1 MNTDLIQ
8 VLGEAWPLLWQGLQM
23 TLFVTVVSLVV
34 ALPLGV
40 VTCLMNLS
48 KFRVLRGIAKV
59 YIWIIRGTPM
69 LVQGFY
75 LYFAVPQ
82 IMQATIAPDFRLDIV
97 TASIITLI
105 LNAGAY
111 SAEIFRGAIQSV
123 PKGQSEASRS
133 LGVSHF
139 TTMRKIVLPQA
150 TRICLPSLV
159 NQCIITLK
167 DSTIMYAL
175 GLPEIMNQ
183 AKVYVGRTMTSFA
196 TYTWVAIIFLVI
208 TSVLMILSS
217 VLEKRMKK

>member
-1 MNTDLIQ
+1 MDASLIDTL
-8 VLGEAWPLLWQGLQM
+8 VAAWPLLWQGLQM
-23 TLFVTVVSLVV
+23 TVYVTVVSLVV
-34 ALPLGV
+34 AMPLGI

-48 KFRVLRGIAKV
+48 KFRVLRGIAKF

-82 IMQATIAPDFRLDIV
+82 LMQATIAPDFRLDII
-97 TASIITLI
+97 TASILTLI

-123 PKGQSEASRS
+123 PKGQTEASRS
-133 LGVSHF
+133 LGVSHGK
-139 TTMRKIVLPQA
+139 TMLKIVLPRPA
-150 TRICLPSLV
+150 RICLPSLV
-159 NQCIITLK
+159 NHCITTLK
-167 DSTIMYAL
+167 ASTIMYAL

-183 AKVYVGRTMTSFA
+183 AKVYVGRTMDSFA

-208 TSVLMILSS
+208 TSVLMIVSS
-217 VLEKRMKK
+217 QLEKRMRK